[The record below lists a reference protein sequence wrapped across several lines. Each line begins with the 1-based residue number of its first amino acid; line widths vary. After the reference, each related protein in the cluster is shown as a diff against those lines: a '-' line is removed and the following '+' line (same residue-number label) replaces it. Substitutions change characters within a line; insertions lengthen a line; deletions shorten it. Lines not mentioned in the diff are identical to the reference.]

1 MNFDTSTLIIVGG
14 IVVALLILFALLARR
29 PKQRVALSSQEA
41 RPVAGASARSIDLAE
56 GRSVA
61 DEGAAAAKDVA
72 GEILGVEAH
81 PLVPPA
87 DGPPDNLQSLKGVG
101 PKLAAQLN
109 AAGITRF
116 EQLARL
122 SPNEVSL
129 LDERMGAFKGRL
141 SRDRV
146 AEQAAYLARGDT
158 EGFESAFGKLGGGA

>member
-1 MNFDTSTLIIVGG
+1 MNLDNTTLI
-14 IVVALLILFALLARR
+14 VAGAILAAVILLLVLILRR
-29 PKQRVALSSQEA
+29 PKQRVSLSGGEV
-41 RPVAGASARSIDLAE
+41 RPTVTTARSIDLAE
-56 GRSVA
+56 GRGVA

-87 DGPPDNLQSLKGVG
+87 DGPPDNLQTLKGVG
-101 PKLAAQLN
+101 PKLVAQLN

-122 SPNEVSL
+122 SPNEIAL

-141 SRDRV
+141 ARDRV

-158 EGFESAFGKLGGGA
+158 EGFESAFGKLGSGA

>member
-1 MNFDTSTLIIVGG
+1 MNFDNSTLIIAGA
-14 IVVALLILFALLARR
+14 IILALVILFALIARR
-29 PKQRVALSSQEA
+29 PKQRVALSSQDP
-41 RPVAGASARSIDLAE
+41 RPIAGASARSIDLAE
-56 GRSVA
+56 GRGVA

-87 DGPPDNLQSLKGVG
+87 DGPPNNLQNLKGVA

-109 AAGITRF
+109 AAGITRV
-116 EQLARL
+116 EQLAKL
-122 SPNEVSL
+122 SPNELAL

-141 SRDRV
+141 TRDRV

>member
-1 MNFDTSTLIIVGG
+1 M
-14 IVVALLILFALLARR
+14 LLARR
-29 PKQRVALSSQEA
+29 PTQRVEITRQESGALGG
-41 RPVAGASARSIDLAE
+41 PSARSIDLAE
-56 GRSVA
+56 GRGVV

-72 GEILGVEAH
+72 GQILGVEAH

-122 SPNEVSL
+122 SENEIAL
-129 LDERMGAFKGRL
+129 LDDRMGAFRGRL
-141 SRDRV
+141 ARDRV
-146 AEQAAYLARGDT
+146 AEQAAYLERGDT
-158 EGFESAFGKLGGGA
+158 EGFEAQFGRLGGAAPAG

>member
-1 MNFDTSTLIIVGG
+1 MNLDNTTLIVIGA
-14 IVVALLILFALLARR
+14 IVVVLVILFALIARR
-29 PKQRVALSSQEA
+29 PKQRVALSRQDA
-41 RPVAGASARSIDLAE
+41 RPIVGASARSIDLAE
-56 GRSVA
+56 GRGVT

-87 DGPPDNLQSLKGVG
+87 DGPPNNLQNLKGVG

-122 SPNEVSL
+122 SPNELAL

-141 SRDRV
+141 VRDRV
-146 AEQAAYLARGDT
+146 GEQAAYLARGDT
-158 EGFESAFGKLGGGA
+158 EGFESAFGKLGGAA